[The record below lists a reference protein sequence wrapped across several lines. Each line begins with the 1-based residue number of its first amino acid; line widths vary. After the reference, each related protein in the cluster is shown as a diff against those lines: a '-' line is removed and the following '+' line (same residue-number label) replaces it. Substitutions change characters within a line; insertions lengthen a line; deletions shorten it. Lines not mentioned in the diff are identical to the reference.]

1 MRNCST
7 YSEYCKPSASV
18 LVPETR
24 KKTYPDAFRVP
35 VVGTGEQ
42 TDITCGK
49 TKIAL
54 KCSNGAHKPILKP
67 YNCANP
73 TCPICYKYWISGAVT
88 RISTHLTALYQTIR
102 YDEEDKDSVK
112 TYKKLNTLSKHE
124 YRHWVVSF
132 PDNLKL
138 KEKPFD
144 ILKNFRDLSIY
155 GVALY
160 HPFRLTP
167 LGKQKIK
174 RLRETEAYTGGN
186 WEIWHSA
193 GLYENKDTYYMS
205 PHLHLI
211 MAGFIPFDFQE
222 KLRKK
227 GFVIKCVRKVGY
239 TDEEIDPLLSYL
251 LTHAGY
257 FGKSKSYRYFG
268 VPKSVTVVVNSR
280 WSAPEPVLC
289 PICGQPLRQYRYLD
303 DGTYVDEG
311 YAVESHLVYDSF
323 LTIRKKIKPNEAK
336 YADYVRLTNKL
347 KVIIKKEEERKE
359 CIRKEHLMLFQ

>member
-7 YSEYCKPSASV
+7 YSEYCKPSSTV
-18 LVPETR
+18 LVPVR

-35 VVGTGEQ
+35 VVGTGDV
-42 TDITCGK
+42 TDIHCGK

-54 KCSNGAHKPILKP
+54 KCKHGGHKPILKP

-88 RISTHLTALYQTIR
+88 RVSTHLMALYQPIR
-102 YDEEDKDSVK
+102 YDEDDKDSRK
-112 TYKKLNTLSKHE
+112 TFKRLNTLSKHE
-124 YRHWVVSF
+124 YRHWIVSF

-144 ILKNFRDLSIY
+144 ILKQFRELSVY

-167 LGKQKIK
+167 YGKQTVK
-174 RLRETEAYTGGN
+174 RLRDSDAYTGGN

-193 GLYENKDTYYMS
+193 GLYENEDTYYMS
-205 PHLHLI
+205 PHLHII
-211 MAGFIPFDFQE
+211 MAGFIPEDFQQ

-239 TDEEIDPLLSYL
+239 TEHGVNSLLSYL
-251 LTHAGY
+251 FTHAGY

-268 VPKSVTVVVNSR
+268 VPKDVTVVVNTH
-280 WSAPEPVLC
+280 WSEPEPVLC
-289 PICGQPLRQYRYLD
+289 PVCGEQMRQFRYLE
-303 DGTYVDEG
+303 DGTAIDEG
-311 YAVESHLVYDSF
+311 LAVESHLVYESF
-323 LTIRKKIKPNEAK
+323 LCVRKKIKPKEAK

-347 KVIIKKEEERKE
+347 KKILEKEERRKE
-359 CIRKEHLMLFQ
+359 WIQTEHAMLFL